1 MILTLGERD
10 LYLLQ
15 IETEI
20 NNKKKLL
27 LKKKRDLDKK
37 QKLNHFLNGVTKDY
51 QKYYNY
57 ILNEKQQQYKMLMML
72 KEYLNDLINFIKKR
86 PYVKYVTGVSL
97 LHFYKKK
104 DPITHLLL
112 NVLSDSAI
120 KSEERIVASLPGAL
134 LAPMADHFIKLIPSE
149 VFVPTSNAGISH
161 LKLGKELI
169 LADEV
174 TEIIA
179 DKVTTNQIKLPTF
192 TLTLKL

>member
-20 NNKKKLL
+20 NNKKRLL

-72 KEYLNDLINFIKKR
+72 KEYLNDLILTENLVDEQRRTAKHDQKHIIREIDK
-86 PYVKYVTGVSL
+86 VKGEL
-97 LHFYKKK
+97 
-104 DPITHLLL
+104 D
-112 NVLSDSAI
+112 
-120 KSEERIVASLPGAL
+120 
-134 LAPMADHFIKLIPSE
+134 
-149 VFVPTSNAGISH
+149 
-161 LKLGKELI
+161 ELI
-169 LADEV
+169 
-174 TEIIA
+174 
-179 DKVTTNQIKLPTF
+179 K
-192 TLTLKL
+192 

>member
-72 KEYLNDLINFIKKR
+72 KEYLNDLIQTEHLVDEQRRTAKHDQKHIIREIDK
-86 PYVKYVTGVSL
+86 VKGEL
-97 LHFYKKK
+97 
-104 DPITHLLL
+104 D
-112 NVLSDSAI
+112 
-120 KSEERIVASLPGAL
+120 
-134 LAPMADHFIKLIPSE
+134 
-149 VFVPTSNAGISH
+149 
-161 LKLGKELI
+161 ELI
-169 LADEV
+169 
-174 TEIIA
+174 
-179 DKVTTNQIKLPTF
+179 K
-192 TLTLKL
+192 